1 VSKKRTPRKPGTHV
15 KKREAM
21 NSGLKKRKQGTV
33 SKNKITMYTKNC
45 LFSEKIRY
53 HESNPTFEDLVS
65 HKSKIFFKDVSIS
78 TLNTCRMT

>member
-33 SKNKITMYTKNC
+33 FVLRKN
-45 LFSEKIRY
+45 
-53 HESNPTFEDLVS
+53 
-65 HKSKIFFKDVSIS
+65 
-78 TLNTCRMT
+78 